1 MSSLMPNRKP
11 NFAVR
16 LRNQTKRALLLPHDL
31 KWYLGHQGRESRRRL
46 AALKDRHQGER
57 CFIIGNGPSL
67 QRTDLTRLRDEVTF
81 GMNRIYMLF
90 NQIGFSTTYYVAIN
104 KLVIEQCAGEIIK
117 IAAPKFISW
126 WAHDGIDYTSDM
138 MFVRDP
144 YIGPLTFSA
153 DATRA
158 VVEGYTVTYAAM
170 QIAYYLGFQQVILVG
185 VDHKFQTKGTP
196 NATIVSTGPDP
207 NHFDPNYFGKGF
219 RWQLPDLEGSE
230 RSYRLA
236 KKYFE
241 QGGRQ
246 ILDATV
252 DGQLQVFPKMGFDEI
267 VSTPPRRPYP
277 LTTRNKITPAKS
289 A

>member
-16 LRNQTKRALLLPHDL
+16 LRNQMKRDLLLPHDL
-31 KWYLGHQGRESRRRL
+31 KWYLGHKGRESRRRL
-46 AALKDRHQGER
+46 SALKDRHHGER

-81 GMNRIYMLF
+81 GMNRIYLLF
-90 NQIGFSTTYYVAIN
+90 DQIGFSTTYYVAIN

-126 WAHDGIDYTSDM
+126 WARDGIDYTSDM
-138 MFVRDP
+138 MFIRDP
-144 YIGPLTFSA
+144 YLGPLTFSA

-170 QIAYYLGFQQVILVG
+170 QIAYYVGFQQVILVG
-185 VDHKFQTKGTP
+185 VDHKFQTKGAP
-196 NATIVSTGPDP
+196 NATVISTGSDP

-219 RWQLPDLEGSE
+219 RWQLPDLERSE
-230 RSYRLA
+230 QAYRLA
-236 KKYFE
+236 KLHFE
-241 QGGRQ
+241 QAGRQ
-246 ILDATV
+246 ILDATI
-252 DGQLQVFPKMGFDEI
+252 DGQLQVFPKIRFDDI

-277 LTTRNKITPAKS
+277 LPR
-289 A
+289 